1 MRKQRQFRP
10 AVEDARLEE
19 RVVLSHF
26 GVRIATAQVHAMRV
40 DPHHAR
46 LPVAT
51 ASEVK
56 ATLNGIHSALVSF
69 SNSMTAFINNVMAQL
84 NAGTI
89 DHTGALD
96 LLASYGFNIKF
107 PQLFYNIETAAG
119 RLPYGAGFNGFV
131 TSAPTVSGLGATPL
145 PSGGPSLATLLGTPS
160 QLGFGSPIGM
170 LENNFTLALFP
181 PFGVVRPDLNAAGQA
196 VSHSA
201 IAITYQESVS
211 VVNQYIFGGV
221 TAGDFRFKR

>member
-26 GVRIATAQVHAMRV
+26 GVRIAAAQVHAMRV

-56 ATLNGIHSALVSF
+56 ATLNGIHSALVRLSHD
-69 SNSMTAFINNVMAQL
+69 MTAYFNNVMAHL

-89 DHTGALD
+89 DQIGAYD
-96 LLASYGFNIKF
+96 LLRGYGDIKF
-107 PQLFYNIETAAG
+107 TQLYYNIDTAAG

-131 TSAPTVSGLGATPL
+131 TSDPTTPSGLNVAPL
-145 PSGGPSLATLLGTPS
+145 PSGDPSLVTLLTTLEIDRTGPIATLDE
-160 QLGFGSPIGM
+160 GFFFAFF
-170 LENNFTLALFP
+170 L
-181 PFGVVRPDLNAAGQA
+181 PDFLNAASQA

-211 VVNQYIFGGV
+211 VVNQYIFDGV

>member
-1 MRKQRQFRP
+1 M
-10 AVEDARLEE
+10 
-19 RVVLSHF
+19 VLSPSQ
-26 GVRIATAQVHAMRV
+26 IAAAHAHV
-40 DPHHAR
+40 VSDPPQAG

-119 RLPYGAGFNGFV
+119 RLPYGAGFNGFA
-131 TSAPTVSGLGATPL
+131 TTNPSTPSGLGVAEL
-145 PSGGPSLATLLGTPS
+145 PSGGPSLFTLLAVGTPQNGFVS
-160 QLGFGSPIGM
+160 PLGTI
-170 LENNFTLALFP
+170 ERNFDNALFATP
-181 PFGVVRPDLNAAGQA
+181 PDFNAVGQA

-201 IAITYQESVS
+201 IVTAYQESVP
-211 VVNQYIFGGV
+211 VVQQYIVAGV
-221 TAGDFRFKR
+221 TAGDFSFKR